1 MLDSK
6 KIKEGIYYIDLYTK
20 NLNYASKKISNVILQ
35 KCGNGHF
42 YVTLANTQQ

>member
-6 KIKEGIYYIDLYTK
+6 KNREGIYYIDLYTK
-20 NLNYASKKISNVILQ
+20 NPNYVSKKISNVILQ

-42 YVTLANTQQ
+42 YVTLANTQR